1 MRFMILAVLTL
12 LSTSAAFA
20 SSGFEGVYKIERIT
34 ENTGSWKNFWLRPN
48 VEQLQEIFVEE
59 IGNNLY
65 INLKDANNVTWSA
78 NYGVCAGTPDPHCN
92 AYKSADG
99 QTLEFKFWGDGSWFV
114 ITLGQNTG
122 KLEWTAET
130 ESASLVF
137 EHTKQ

>member
-65 INLKDANNVTWSA
+65 IKHPWPSLQCLQICGWTNSRIQILGRWVLVRHHSRSK
-78 NYGVCAGTPDPHCN
+78 YR
-92 AYKSADG
+92 
-99 QTLEFKFWGDGSWFV
+99 QT
-114 ITLGQNTG
+114 
-122 KLEWTAET
+122 
-130 ESASLVF
+130 
-137 EHTKQ
+137 